1 MDKLEKDKVNKNGDI
16 KKEEKNGGNTDK
28 KLDKKNKIFLS
39 EEKEK
44 KTNFIFSILN
54 KPFFCCLK

>member
-16 KKEEKNGGNTDK
+16 KKEEKNGDNTDK
-28 KLDKKNKIFLS
+28 KLDKKSKIFLS
-39 EEKEK
+39 EEKAK
-44 KTNFIFSILN
+44 KTNIIFSILN

>member
-16 KKEEKNGGNTDK
+16 KKEEKNGDKTDK